1 LNMHKIYEII
11 LWNGEIIVLLSENC
25 LIGLFLKTYHRYM
38 GKKTK
43 NILKAAGWVLLTPI
57 CLVLLLFVALYI
69 PPVQKW
75 AVDLAADYLSSET
88 GMQVSVGSVRL
99 KFPLNL
105 SMGDV
110 LIVSPPDT
118 ILDAKEL
125 LASVQAMPLLK
136 GEVKVDYVT
145 LTNTKVNTLDLI
157 ESMQMKFSAEQLAV
171 SDVD

>member
-1 LNMHKIYEII
+1 
-11 LWNGEIIVLLSENC
+11 
-25 LIGLFLKTYHRYM
+25 M

-99 KFPLNL
+99 KFPLDL

-110 LIVSPPDT
+110 LITRS
-118 ILDAKEL
+118 AG
-125 LASVQAMPLLK
+125 VQ
-136 GEVKVDYVT
+136 EY
-145 LTNTKVNTLDLI
+145 
-157 ESMQMKFSAEQLAV
+157 Q
-171 SDVD
+171 